1 MIEMSLALEPRVV
14 TPFIHGNKEN
24 RIVKKGF
31 HIFHP
36 LNFRKSFGLTPE
48 NDLGLRKKGLT
59 IIALVCYKKGCV
71 STHWIGILFT

>member
-31 HIFHP
+31 HIIPPIEFSEVLWVNP
-36 LNFRKSFGLTPE
+36 G
-48 NDLGLRKKGLT
+48 NDLG
-59 IIALVCYKKGCV
+59 
-71 STHWIGILFT
+71 S